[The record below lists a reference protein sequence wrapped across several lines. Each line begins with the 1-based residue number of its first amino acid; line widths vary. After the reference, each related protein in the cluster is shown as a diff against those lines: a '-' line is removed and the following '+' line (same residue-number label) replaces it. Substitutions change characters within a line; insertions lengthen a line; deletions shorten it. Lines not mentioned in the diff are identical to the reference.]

1 MQSYGR
7 IPKNTSLMPKAE
19 ADICVC
25 ILVELHPQQEYTVD
39 CRGGYSVQEGVTHI
53 KIKYFILYNI
63 LQK

>member
-19 ADICVC
+19 ADIRVC

-39 CRGGYSVQEGVTHI
+39 CRGGYSVQEGVTHT
-53 KIKYFILYNI
+53 KIKYFIFYTI